1 MIDISEDYIYSI
13 RHFTIGTHYAS
24 QYLLYNYAVAVWF
37 KILVHYFFLINLCK
51 VTTLFNHVYSHLIIQ

>member
-37 KILVHYFFLINLCK
+37 KILVHYFF
-51 VTTLFNHVYSHLIIQ
+51 